1 MIQNGNYLKPVT
13 LWLSETTRYYV
24 SRRRKLM

>member
-1 MIQNGNYLKPVT
+1 MNGNYLKPVT
-13 LWLSETTRYYV
+13 LWLSETARYYV